1 MRGAV
6 THQPGTIAVSWETRV
21 VFIRSHDK
29 DYWYDSRYPSL
40 GRILLHDELVSPEY
54 GYEIIE
60 NRMAR

>member
-1 MRGAV
+1 VSHKPGA
-6 THQPGTIAVSWETRV
+6 IAVKWEDRAV
-21 VFIRSHDK
+21 LIRSHNK

-40 GRILLHDELVSPEY
+40 GRILLHDDRVTAED